1 MNKTKTSL
9 MIVAFTL
16 LLIDVNLSY
25 ATTVNQSSKISSSS
39 NDDSNPIKHIVI
51 IMQENH
57 TFDNYFGTYPGA
69 NGIPKNV
76 CMPLD
81 LGHPSHDGCVKPFRS
96 TNLSPADMPHGYE
109 PSKTAYNNG
118 KMDGFILA
126 ENKNNN
132 TMSYYDNK
140 TIPYYWDLAKHYVL
154 ADNFFSSAQSYSLP
168 FLRDTGFQFYLE

>member
-1 MNKTKTSL
+1 LAKTSIT
-9 MIVAFTL
+9 IVVVVVFTL
-16 LLIDVNLSY
+16 LLIVVNLSY
-25 ATTVNQSSKISSSS
+25 ATVDENPKTTNS
-39 NDDSNPIKHIVI
+39 NDDDSNPIKHIVI

-81 LGHPSHDGCVKPFRS
+81 PGHPSHDSCVKPFLS

-118 KMDGFILA
+118 KMDGFMHGKKVELIIIQCH
-126 ENKNNN
+126 
-132 TMSYYDNK
+132 TMTKKLYP
-140 TIPYYWDLAKHYVL
+140 TI
-154 ADNFFSSAQSYSLP
+154 
-168 FLRDTGFQFYLE
+168 GI

>member
-1 MNKTKTSL
+1 MMLEQRESRLLFLICFVEYAIHKKVYLWCALHLQDVLILTKTSL

-25 ATTVNQSSKISSSS
+25 ATTVNQSSKISSS
-39 NDDSNPIKHIVI
+39 NDDDSNPIKHIVI

-81 LGHPSHDGCVKPFRS
+81 PGHPSHDGCVKPFRS

-118 KMDGFILA
+118 KMDGFMLA
-126 ENKNNN
+126 EGLTNN
-132 TMSYYDNK
+132 
-140 TIPYYWDLAKHYVL
+140 H
-154 ADNFFSSAQSYSLP
+154 
-168 FLRDTGFQFYLE
+168 